1 MKKEEPKS
9 LRSIATEWRENAERL
24 ATFVQENLVN
34 RDDFYIRYRPQ
45 ELRHLGKV
53 EVIKKRYGSAELL
66 MHFQA
71 SSPDCVIGL
80 PTTSQEQTCRWIVI
94 DVDSDG
100 EDSEESQAV
109 REKAALE
116 FASRL
121 AGYGSTPLLIKS
133 SEYGRF
139 HVWMIF
145 DHRIASKTAF
155 LLGRKIVED
164 WHSLGLKKPPEVF
177 PKQEQVAEGKLPNS
191 VRLPGLHHTQ
201 KFYSEVWDGGK
212 WLTGSDAIHSICS
225 IAPFCSRTVTDRCAG
240 LSLEA
245 RPSHVVTKA
254 AKQHGQQ
261 VANLLSKLKLVTESC
276 DGWSARC
283 PAHNDNNPS
292 LSIGIADDKKILVN
306 CFAGCDPRK
315 ILEAVGLEMRDL
327 YPPPPSIRSAVL
339 PPRTRIH
346 RQPVVIAADPEFVA
360 LQKRFAKSISPE
372 QIEELAH
379 ALGVTAA
386 SLTELQIGWS
396 REDSCWT
403 FPEYN
408 AAQQV
413 CGILRRFK
421 DGQKRTI
428 KGSRRGLTLP
438 LGWGKP
444 GKTLH
449 ILEGQSDVAAAIS
462 DGRRAIGRPGTSG
475 GVDDLIQLLDSVKD
489 DLVIVADNDKSGAGL
504 NSAKEL
510 SEKITTC
517 LRRVVNVIGPP
528 NSFKDFRSFFNAN
541 TRKST

>member
-1 MKKEEPKS
+1 MIKNTIKS
-9 LRSIATEWRENAERL
+9 FEVIAAEWRGNAERL
-24 ATFVQENLVN
+24 ATFVEYNLVN
-34 RDDFYIRYRPQ
+34 RDDFYIRYRPLEQ
-45 ELRHLGKV
+45 RHLGKA
-53 EVIKKRYGSAELL
+53 EAIKERFGLAELL

-71 SSPDCVIGL
+71 SNPDHVIGL
-80 PTTSQEQTCRWIVI
+80 PTTSQEQSCRWIVI
-94 DVDSDG
+94 DVDSDE
-100 EDSEESQAV
+100 EDSEESQAI
-109 REKAALE
+109 REKVALE

-121 AGYGSTPLLIKS
+121 GQYGSTPLVIKS
-133 SEYGRF
+133 SENSRF

-145 DHRIASKTAF
+145 DHPISSKVAF
-155 LLGRKIVED
+155 SLGRKIVED
-164 WHSLGLKKPPEVF
+164 WRSLGLQKSPEVF

-201 KFYSEVWDGGK
+201 KFYSEVWGGEK
-212 WLTGSDAIHSICS
+212 WLTGSDAVLSICA
-225 IAPFCSRTVTDRCAG
+225 IVPFASRMITDKCAE
-240 LSLEA
+240 LSLEIK
-245 RPSHVVTKA
+245 PNHVVTNA
-254 AKQHGQQ
+254 AKQHGQH
-261 VANLLSKLKLVTESC
+261 VANLLSKLKLVSENC

-283 PAHNDNNPS
+283 PGHNDNTPS
-292 LSIGIADDKKILVN
+292 LSVSIGEDKKILVH
-306 CFAGCDPRK
+306 CFAGCDTKK

-327 YPPPPSIRSAVL
+327 YPPPPSSRSAVL

-372 QIEELAH
+372 RIEELAH

-386 SLTELQIGWS
+386 SLRELQIGWS
-396 REDSCWT
+396 HDDSCWT

-408 AAQQV
+408 VAQQV

-475 GVDDLIQLLDSVKD
+475 GVDDLIQLLESVKD

-504 NSAKEL
+504 NSAKAL
-510 SEKITTC
+510 SDKITTC
-517 LRRVVNVIGPP
+517 LHRVVKVICPP
-528 NSFKDFRSFFNAN
+528 ESFKDFRSCFNAN
-541 TRKST
+541 TRIST